1 MSALSESVTS
11 EEVSLSKRQT
21 RVLGAIGRVASVGQQ
36 RVGEKGEVRSL
47 LPTEFFNIKETTIPK
62 APLSVLVKVA
72 ILAYILTIGIGISL
86 FFFEYTSVT
95 IFELTTISPTPTPGL
110 SCTALG
116 AWTNEASSFKDYVPF
131 RTEVG
136 IEVQIDVS
144 WTREQ
149 CFAATEDTCET
160 WADAYVGK
168 GADAW
173 CCMSSAAVES
183 NCFSAYPP
191 APPQTPV
198 PMPPPPSSPPTA
210 PQVCENSD
218 MCAYLNDKVCDDGG
232 ENSRWSDCVYG
243 TDCAD
248 CGPRDIMYPPPPS
261 PPATT
266 VCDNSCPENPYYASD
281 GDCDDGGENSAYS
294 DCSYG
299 TDCAD
304 CGARDIAHSP
314 PPPPPPSPPATTKCD
329 DSCPKDPTRTN
340 NGNCD
345 DGGGGDGGTSEW
357 SWSTLSFVVT
367 RGICDYGTDCTDCG
381 PRDIP
386 RQ

>member
-116 AWTNEASSFKDYVPF
+116 AWTNEASSFRDYVPF

-210 PQVCENSD
+210 PQVCED
-218 MCAYLNDKVCDDGG
+218 
-232 ENSRWSDCVYG
+232 SR
-243 TDCAD
+243 A
-248 CGPRDIMYPPPPS
+248 
-261 PPATT
+261 
-266 VCDNSCPENPYYASD
+266 
-281 GDCDDGGENSAYS
+281 
-294 DCSYG
+294 
-299 TDCAD
+299 
-304 CGARDIAHSP
+304 
-314 PPPPPPSPPATTKCD
+314 
-329 DSCPKDPTRTN
+329 
-340 NGNCD
+340 
-345 DGGGGDGGTSEW
+345 
-357 SWSTLSFVVT
+357 
-367 RGICDYGTDCTDCG
+367 
-381 PRDIP
+381 
-386 RQ
+386 

>member
-1 MSALSESVTS
+1 MPSRARPAPVAAETSDSAA
-11 EEVSLSKRQT
+11 EEASLSRSQR
-21 RVLGAIGRVASVGQQ
+21 RVLGAIGRVASVGKE
-36 RVGEKGEVRSL
+36 RYGEKGEVRAL
-47 LPTEFFNIKETTIPK
+47 LPTEFFNVKETTLPK

-72 ILAYILTIGIGISL
+72 IFAYTVTIGAGIAL
-86 FFFEYTSVT
+86 FVAEIRSVT
-95 IFELTTISPTPTPGL
+95 ISEVTTISPTPIEGL

-144 WTREQ
+144 WTRDQ
-149 CFAATEDTCET
+149 CFSATADTCET

-210 PQVCENSD
+210 PQVCENSEY
-218 MCAYLNDKVCDDGG
+218 CSYLDDGVCDDGG
-232 ENSRWSDCVYG
+232 DNAQYSDCDYG
-243 TDCAD
+243 TDCSD
-248 CGPRDIMYPPPPS
+248 CGSRDIISPPPSPPPAQPPS

-266 VCDNSCPENPYYASD
+266 LCANSCPERPSYANDSF
-281 GDCDDGGENSAYS
+281 CDDGGPSSVYS
-294 DCSYG
+294 SCSYG

-304 CGARDIAHSP
+304 CGVRVITYSP
-314 PPPPPPSPPATTKCD
+314 PP
-329 DSCPKDPTRTN
+329 
-340 NGNCD
+340 
-345 DGGGGDGGTSEW
+345 
-357 SWSTLSFVVT
+357 STPDRYKMRKLV
-367 RGICDYGTDCTDCG
+367 
-381 PRDIP
+381 P
-386 RQ
+386 